1 MVIIVLLQIERNE
14 NKLKEK
20 LLQVINDRKEILT
33 KYHTFMKFEL
43 DKMLSN
49 QQNQLVS
56 IKL

>member
-1 MVIIVLLQIERNE
+1 MKIVLLKIESNK

-20 LLQVINDRKEILT
+20 LLQVINDKKETIT
-33 KYHTFMKFEL
+33 KYHTFMKLEL